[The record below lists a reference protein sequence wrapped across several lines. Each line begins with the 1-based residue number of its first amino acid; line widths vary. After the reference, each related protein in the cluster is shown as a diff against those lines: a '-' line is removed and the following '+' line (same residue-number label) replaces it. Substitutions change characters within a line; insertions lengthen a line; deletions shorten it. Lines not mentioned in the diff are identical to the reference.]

1 MRYEKSNSK
10 NSTLNKANTIIK
22 HKNHENNKIKK
33 QFITEMKTHRTEF
46 DETKDKEINN
56 SHIFRSKNKEI
67 FDFQTKKCNS
77 VVRRIE
83 TEEEE
88 EERETLEVVVKVGGV
103 FVQT

>member
-1 MRYEKSNSK
+1 
-10 NSTLNKANTIIK
+10 
-22 HKNHENNKIKK
+22 
-33 QFITEMKTHRTEF
+33 MKTHRTEF
-46 DETKDKEINN
+46 DENKHREMNN

-83 TEEEE
+83 TEEEG
-88 EERETLEVVVKVGGV
+88 RRRKRNVVVVVVVKVGGV